1 MSLLSIQDLSLSIHG
16 QSILDFVSMDIGPGE
31 ICGVIGESGSGK
43 SLTALSV
50 MQLLPEGATCSGS
63 IAYQILKSYKLMN
76 KHSAIYEGGLWAWCF
91 KNP

>member
-16 QSILDFVSMDIGPGE
+16 QSILDCVSMDIGPGE

-50 MQLLPEGATCSGS
+50 MQLLPDGAKCSGS
-63 IAYQILKSYKLMN
+63 IALSDIKILQADEQTLCN
-76 KHSAIYEGGLWAWCF
+76 IRGRLWAWCF